1 MAYLSALRHT
11 LRWRFT
17 RRATFSTLFTAL
29 VLAGLIMIGSV
40 QAWNVGTAAN
50 IPIGMDRVGFPTVA
64 ISDNGIV
71 HVAWMRFDS
80 DFKTGA
86 VYYIRGTLS
95 SDGTAVS
102 WDTVQQPL
110 GDIAHRNNP
119 PRIVTQGG
127 AVFLAYGTNNSE
139 FVLATNL
146 SQGAPGNWVRQRT
159 LPYNGNAKNFGIDI
173 GVDNEGTTYLTWG
186 AGFGDEPARVLMAYQ
201 PLNNVWVGPRAISGD
216 YNLARS
222 TRVAVRGGGPSA
234 VVHVVWEYQIGSNDT
249 FITGYSRGVRDGA
262 FNFIDFSR
270 QVTGSSEGGGPSIAL
285 GPNNRVA
292 IAFIKELRRG
302 AEYNMRFALSNDDGV
317 TWPAQALQ
325 LGINPSVWPGA
336 SWMAIDN
343 VSTHIVA
350 EQKFNV
356 ATEFRVTYQSY
367 DLATGQASAFI
378 QISGNENSGAP
389 RLDIGSAGKIAIF
402 AANGVNDIKYN
413 SNGEGSGTPVPTEPI
428 PTPTPTTPPTPTP
441 EPRPSGS
448 IDIIGTNPDPGRVRE
463 VTTDTDVSVEFNV
476 DGGID
481 GVSYQLSNDGQTY
494 SDFAPLTSNTVGW
507 QLANPGTSPACSART
522 IYARLQNQFGVSDRI
537 ADNITLDPGVDV
549 SVDIRNPYLS
559 SNLPSNGTNLQDL
572 GTEGA
577 SSGDPNYTR
586 ALFYYGQVILGV
598 GECSGIQAARFG
610 QFDAVTDLTHEN
622 QGAQYP
628 LEPANNGQ
636 NNLNPPDGDYQV
648 TIQVIDG
655 AGNQENF
662 TDGIILDR
670 SAPQVLNPDSVVLTP
685 LDTEGNPL
693 SEPHDSI
700 LVSLNIENATIEDE
714 TYGDRESQEFWGVW
728 LANSEERIVITD
740 TMDIADQQTMD
751 EFDWRPRQVENAAVA
766 GGSNTYDLMVE
777 KWSVV
782 GGIPSP
788 NYDEETTYYTYV
800 RFLDGAG
807 NPSDEVLG
815 PFEITLAADPN
826 RPTLYLPTILR

>member
-1 MAYLSALRHT
+1 VGYLSALRHT
-11 LRWRFT
+11 LRRRFT
-17 RRATFSTLFTAL
+17 RRATLSTLFTAL
-29 VLAGLIMIGSV
+29 TLAGLIVIGNV
-40 QAWNVGTAAN
+40 QAWNVSSAATV
-50 IPIGMDRVGFPTVA
+50 PIGMDRVGFPTVA
-64 ISDNGIV
+64 MSDSGIV

-86 VYYIRGTLS
+86 VYYVNGRLS
-95 SDGTAVS
+95 SDGSVVS
-102 WDTVQQPL
+102 WNSVQQPL

-119 PRIVTQGG
+119 PRIVAEGNS
-127 AVFLAYGTNNSE
+127 VFLAYGTRNNE
-139 FVLATNL
+139 FVLATNQN
-146 SQGAPGNWVRQRT
+146 QGAPGNWVRQRT
-159 LPYNGNAKNFGIDI
+159 LPYSGNSKNFGVDI
-173 GVDNEGTTYLTWG
+173 AVDAAGTTYLTWG
-186 AGFGDEPARVLMAYQ
+186 AGFGDEPSRVLMAYQ
-201 PLNNVWVGPRAISGD
+201 PLNSAWVGPRAISGD
-216 YNLARS
+216 YKLARS
-222 TRVAVRGGGPSA
+222 TRVAVRGSGPSA
-234 VVHVVWEYQIGSNDT
+234 VVHVVWEYQIGSSGV
-249 FITGYSRGVRDGA
+249 FITGYSRGVRDGG

-270 QVTGSSEGGGPSIAL
+270 QVTGGSEGGAPSIAL

-292 IAFIKELRRG
+292 IAFIKEIRRG
-302 AEYNMRFALSNDDGV
+302 AEYNMRFSLSNNDGV
-317 TWPAQALQ
+317 TWPAQAAQ

-336 SWMAIDN
+336 SWLAIDSVN
-343 VSTHIVA
+343 AHVVA
-350 EQKFNV
+350 EQKYNL
-356 ATEFRVTYQSY
+356 ATQFRVTYQSY
-367 DLATGQASAFI
+367 NLASGQSSPFI

-389 RLDIGSAGKIAIF
+389 RLDISAAGKIAIF
-402 AANGVNDIKYN
+402 AANGIDDIKYN
-413 SNGEGSGTPVPTEPI
+413 SDGEGSGSPGPTLTPTNTPV
-428 PTPTPTTPPTPTP
+428 PPTPTP
-441 EPRPSGS
+441 EPLPSGS
-448 IDIIGTNPDPGRVRE
+448 IDIIGTNPDPAQVRE
-463 VTTDTDVSVEFNV
+463 VTTDTDVSVEFTV

-494 SDFAPLTSNTVGW
+494 TDFAPLTGNAVSW

-522 IYARLQNQFGVSDRI
+522 IYARLQNQFGVSEPLVDR
-537 ADNITLDPGVDV
+537 ITLDPGVDV
-549 SVDIRNPYLS
+549 RVDIRNPYLS
-559 SNLPSNGTNLQDL
+559 SNPASTDANLQDL

-586 ALFYYGQVILGV
+586 ALFYYGQVLLGA
-598 GECSGIQAARFG
+598 GECSGVQAARFG
-610 QFDAVTDLTHEN
+610 QFDAVSDLTHEN
-622 QGAQYP
+622 LGAQYP
-628 LEPANNGQ
+628 LEPSSNGQ

-655 AGNQENF
+655 VGNQENF
-662 TDGIILDR
+662 TDNIILDR
-670 SAPQVLNPDSVVLTP
+670 SPPRVLNPDSVDITS

-740 TMDIADQQTMD
+740 TMDIADQQILS
-751 EFDWRPRQVENAAVA
+751 ELDWSPMEVTNATVA
-766 GGSNTYDLMVE
+766 GGNNTYDLTVE